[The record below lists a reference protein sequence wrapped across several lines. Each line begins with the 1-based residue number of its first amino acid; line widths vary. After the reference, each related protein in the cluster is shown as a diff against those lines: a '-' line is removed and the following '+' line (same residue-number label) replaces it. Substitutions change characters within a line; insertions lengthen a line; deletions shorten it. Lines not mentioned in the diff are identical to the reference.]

1 MELRWAKKLLLTG
14 GVLLV
19 PVFALVTSVVFW
31 PGVLL
36 KAYSWYM
43 CLSQGVAVCYSHS
56 ASYRFCYSTRGT
68 PGGAT
73 PTLLLLHGFS
83 TSKEMWL
90 SVIKYLPRNLHVVC
104 LDMPGHEGTSRTGA
118 EDYSIQ
124 GQARRVH
131 QFVRSVGLDKSPFHL
146 VGASMGGNVA
156 GVYAGLYP
164 ADVCSLTLVCPAGLV
179 YPTESSFIALVK
191 ELDLEKPIAPSKPI
205 PLIPTSMQELEAM
218 LKLCCYKSPKIPR
231 QFLRGLLANRIPN
244 NNFYREVF
252 LEIVGEKSR
261 HLLQEHLNLI
271 TAPLQVIWGKNDQIL
286 DVSGAAVI
294 QKALS
299 HCQVDLLDNCGHAI
313 ALERPRKFANLV
325 LDFHNKAKK
334 QA

>member
-1 MELRWAKKLLLTG
+1 MEPTWAKTLLLTG

-36 KAYSWYM
+36 KAYNW
-43 CLSQGVAVCYSHS
+43 CNRRLQGMAVRYSHS
-56 ASYRFCYSTRGT
+56 GSYRFCYSTRGT

-73 PTLLLLHGFS
+73 PSLLLLHGFAA
-83 TSKEMWL
+83 SKDMWL
-90 SVIKYLPRNLHVVC
+90 PVVMYLPRNLHVVC

-146 VGASMGGNVA
+146 VGTSMGGNVA

-179 YPTESSFIALVK
+179 YPTESSFIALLK

-261 HLLQEHLNLI
+261 HSLQQHLNLI

-294 QKALS
+294 QKALP